1 MGNFPNITHLII
13 ASENFTQLPA
23 LNVKLEKLKKLDA
36 SHNKITE
43 LNKSLSFFKH
53 TPNIGGVDLSS
64 NNLTN
69 LDYHVISQLQNL
81 ASLNLSD
88 NQIITIDMSINIKN
102 SIQYAHFDKLLNFD
116 ISHNRLTSAD
126 KVIEMIGTN
135 LVILNISS
143 NPIRK
148 IDTLAFSK
156 FGDLKELNLRHTN
169 LTESNFNATK
179 IEIFDES
186 NNSIVLNGSME
197 YDLHPNNNQVVDICM
212 IYKNLSNIERVFIS
226 NELQNK
232 SKDQCKSGTTKLE
245 EVEEEKLEEIPSIV
259 VFGMIL
265 ALIVFVI
272 LAFIA
277 IKSDRKEKMRR
288 QGNLSVIYRNDA
300 RDTVVSLVG
309 LDDDKQLLMESYN

>member
-23 LNVKLEKLKKLDA
+23 LNVKLQKLKKLDA

-43 LNKSLSFFKH
+43 LNKSISFFKH
-53 TPNIGGVDLSS
+53 TPNIKGVDLSS

-81 ASLNLSD
+81 ASLNVSD
-88 NQIITIDMSINIKN
+88 NQIITIDMSININN

-126 KVIEMIGTN
+126 KVIEMIGTK

-156 FGDLKELNLRHTN
+156 FGDLKELNLRCTN

-179 IEIFDES
+179 IEIFDKS

-212 IYKNLSNIERVFIS
+212 IYKNLSNIERVFIL
-226 NELQNK
+226 NELQNQ
-232 SKDQCKSGTTKLE
+232 SKEQCKSGTTKLE
-245 EVEEEKLEEIPSIV
+245 EEEKLEEIPSIV
-259 VFGMIL
+259 VFDMIL

-288 QGNLSVIYRNDA
+288 QENLSVIYRNDA